1 MLTKKGKPES
11 LPKMHTEIDAVVNGR
26 LMPKVTEH
34 LIEITEVSSMPSAR
48 GSLRYNKTQSDFLA
62 SVSSLNTTA

>member
-1 MLTKKGKPES
+1 MLTKKSKPEN

-34 LIEITEVSSMPSAR
+34 LIEITEVS
-48 GSLRYNKTQSDFLA
+48 
-62 SVSSLNTTA
+62 